1 MIRWILI
8 MALVPMTAF
17 SLTAEEIIQ
26 KVDDNQL
33 YKTEK
38 FEAVM
43 TIQKGSQKLTKKF
56 WGYSQNEGKK
66 SFMEF
71 TNPEDKGVKYLK
83 LNNELWIYFPDADD
97 TMKISGYM
105 LQKGMMGSD
114 ISYEDM
120 LEENSLEEDYNTL
133 LKGDTNV
140 NGILC
145 YHITLTAKNDKVTYA
160 KQDLF
165 IDKDKYVWVESI
177 LYAIGDRPIKRMTA
191 LKVEKK
197 GGRWVITEM
206 EIVDLRQQNTK
217 TTIGFTKI
225 DFNVG
230 LPKDGFSKSKLK

>member
-1 MIRWILI
+1 MVKWIL
-8 MALVPMTAF
+8 MLALVPMTAF
-17 SLTAEEIIQ
+17 SLTAKEIIQ
-26 KVDDNQL
+26 KVDNNQV

-56 WGYSQNEGKK
+56 QGYTQSEGKK

-83 LNNELWIYFPDADD
+83 LDKELWIYFPDADD

-120 LEENSLEEDYNTL
+120 LEENSLYNDYDSVLN
-133 LKGDTNV
+133 GDTNV
-140 NGILC
+140 NGALC
-145 YHITLTAKNDKVTYA
+145 YHITLTAKSDKVTYA

-165 IDKDKYVWVESI
+165 IDKDKFIWVESI

-197 GGRWVITEM
+197 GGRYVITEM
-206 EIVDLRQQNTK
+206 EIVDLRQLNTK

-225 DFNVG
+225 DYDVT